1 MSFNKHPVITSYR
14 GPEDLAELRGWFYGR
29 GDADRRRAVQ
39 RVKALALRGRLPHAV
54 EATSQLTA
62 VALLDPLSAPAAAAL
77 VAAATLQSDSTILQL
92 SYSMLLVRFVNGLLD
107 PFQQSSFAIPLHQ
120 LARNLGLPSLFVE
133 LRHMGTHEQL
143 PSLDTLR
150 MACRRA
156 LDWLYTHYWSTLES
170 TADNPDG
177 GADAAADAAADDDD
191 DDAEYT
197 RLSLLCREVAAE
209 IKTYKKVRKL
219 DLDREYKFGNSSSAG
234 KRYWRA
240 VAALK
245 RLSDADR
252 SAVAR
257 TFLYRDVLVYN
268 AAERGRDRTK
278 LNPLLLKLYRPL
290 LAEMGAQFRFELL
303 WHIWAALNGEGGAP
317 SALSERL
324 GFVAR
329 HPAEAV
335 QWLGWARHLTAD
347 LLLGPATALCTPTGA
362 QLALKAAVAQ
372 WAMQRTAEHASAARL
387 ELLEELLRLSAENN
401 LQRRDV
407 EEQILGAVAAMRQ
420 RVRESLLA
428 AAPTLEELVSGE
440 DATPKGAVPKEN
452 VLETAAATPPEE
464 EVLRKRHKPQ
474 THFFFEEVPDWVPTP
489 FGTAV

>member
-29 GDADRRRAVQ
+29 GDADRHRAVQ

-62 VALLDPLSAPAAAAL
+62 VALLDPRSAAAAAPL
-77 VAAATLQSDSTILQL
+77 AAATTLQSDSTILQL

-156 LDWLYTHYWSTLES
+156 LDWLYTHYWSSLER
-170 TADNPDG
+170 TADKPDG
-177 GADAAADAAADDDD
+177 GAGDANG

-209 IKTYKKVRKL
+209 IKTYKRVRKL

-234 KRYWRA
+234 RRYWRA

-252 SAVAR
+252 SAVAQA
-257 TFLYRDVLVYN
+257 FLHHDVLVYN

-303 WHIWAALNGEGGAP
+303 WHIWATLNGEGAAP

-335 QWLGWARHLTAD
+335 QWLGWARYLTAD
-347 LLLGPATALCTPTGA
+347 LLLGPASALCTPAGA

-387 ELLEELLRLSAENN
+387 ELLEELLRVSAENN

-407 EEQILGAVAAMRQ
+407 EEQIRGAVAAMRQ

-428 AAPTLEELVSGE
+428 AAPTLEELVSGA
-440 DATPKGAVPKEN
+440 DVAPKEE
-452 VLETAAATPPEE
+452 VETATATFPEE
-464 EVLRKRHKPQ
+464 ETPRKRHKPP
-474 THFFFEEVPDWVPTP
+474 THFLFEEVPNWVPTP